1 MFEFPTE
8 VKRMSERGWSPDEE
22 AREKSKKAQEV
33 ASMLEDESLER
44 LRDMSESSASDI
56 EAARSERQSRPDLRM
71 DTTTEE
77 QERANRSTDIWT
89 YALVGIAI
97 AIVLVGAAFGLGWDL
112 LT

>member
-1 MFEFPTE
+1 MFEYYTE
-8 VKRMSERGWSPDEE
+8 ARRMTERGWSPDDE

-33 ASMLEDESLER
+33 VSMLEDESLER
-44 LRDMSESSASDI
+44 LRDMAESSGSDI

-71 DTTTEE
+71 DTTAEE
-77 QERANRSTDIWT
+77 QDQANRSTDIWT

>member
-1 MFEFPTE
+1 MA
-8 VKRMSERGWSPDEE
+8 ERGWSPDDE

-44 LRDMSESSASDI
+44 LRDLAESSGSDV

-71 DTTTEE
+71 DTTSEE
-77 QERANRSTDIWT
+77 QERANRNTDIWT
-89 YALVGIAI
+89 YTLVGIAI
-97 AIVLVGAAFGLGWDL
+97 AIVLVGVAFTLGLDL

>member
-1 MFEFPTE
+1 MA
-8 VKRMSERGWSPDEE
+8 ERGWSPDDE

-44 LRDMSESSASDI
+44 LRDMAESSGSNT
-56 EAARSERQSRPDLRM
+56 ETARSERESRPDLRM
-71 DTTTEE
+71 DTTAEE

-97 AIVLVGAAFGLGWDL
+97 AIVLVGAAFGVGWDL

>member
-1 MFEFPTE
+1 MA
-8 VKRMSERGWSPDEE
+8 ERGWSPDDE

-44 LRDMSESSASDI
+44 LRDLAESSGSDV

-71 DTTTEE
+71 DTTSEE
-77 QERANRSTDIWT
+77 RERANRNTDIWT

-97 AIVLVGAAFGLGWDL
+97 AIVLVGAAFSLGWDL
-112 LT
+112 LI

>member
-1 MFEFPTE
+1 MT
-8 VKRMSERGWSPDEE
+8 ERGWSPDDE

-44 LRDMSESSASDI
+44 LRDLAESSGSDV

-71 DTTTEE
+71 DTASEE
-77 QERANRSTDIWT
+77 QERANRNTDIWT

-97 AIVLVGAAFGLGWDL
+97 AIVLVGAAFSLGWDL
-112 LT
+112 LI

>member
-1 MFEFPTE
+1 MA
-8 VKRMSERGWSPDEE
+8 ERGWSPDDE

-44 LRDMSESSASDI
+44 LRDLAESSGSDV

-71 DTTTEE
+71 DTTSEE
-77 QERANRSTDIWT
+77 QERANRNTDIWT
-89 YALVGIAI
+89 YTLVGIAI
-97 AIVLVGAAFGLGWDL
+97 AIVLVGAAFSLGLDL